1 MHRLMEIV
9 LIGLNHRT
17 APLELRE
24 RVHFSPEQASRAAV
38 ELRSTG
44 VLEEAVL
51 ISTCNRSEVY
61 GVPASL
67 QVDSAASLEQCL
79 CGFHN
84 LAPGSLDGSLY
95 RRQGRQ
101 AVEHLFRVA
110 AGLDSMLL
118 GETEVLGQVRDAYKI
133 ALADGA
139 TGPTLNRV
147 FQGALE
153 VGKRV
158 RSETALG
165 AHAMSVASAA
175 MKLAEQIFGKLT
187 HKRALVLGAG
197 STGAKAAAQLRQ
209 RGIGHLSVANRSAE
223 RARELAARV
232 AGECIAWES
241 VTSVLHHPDIVVASV
256 SGSEWMLTRE
266 AVAEAMAA
274 RQNSPLF
281 LIDLGV
287 PRNIAADVAGLY
299 NVYLYNIDDLTGI
312 VEQNRKSREDE
323 VPRAE
328 AIVAEHLDKFASW
341 QAGSQ
346 AAAVI
351 NDLGDKLRHERE
363 NFAVEYRLELE
374 RFAPDD
380 RERILR
386 LMDSLLERILREPSA
401 RLLKEREIREKL
413 QDIELF
419 RDLFGLGKGKR

>member
-1 MHRLMEIV
+1 MEIV

-351 NDLGDKLRHERE
+351 NDLGDKLRQERE

>member
-1 MHRLMEIV
+1 MRL
-9 LIGLNHRT
+9 
-17 APLELRE
+17 P
-24 RVHFSPEQASRAAV
+24 QSR
-38 ELRSTG
+38 
-44 VLEEAVL
+44 
-51 ISTCNRSEVY
+51 
-61 GVPASL
+61 
-67 QVDSAASLEQCL
+67 
-79 CGFHN
+79 
-84 LAPGSLDGSLY
+84 PGSLDGSLY

-187 HKRALVLGAG
+187 NKRALVLGAG

-209 RGIGHLSVANRSAE
+209 RGIGHLSVANRGAE

-312 VEQNRKSREDE
+312 VEQNRKSREEE

-346 AAAVI
+346 AAAVL
-351 NDLGDKLRHERE
+351 NDLGEKLRRERE
-363 NFAVEYRLELE
+363 NFAVEYRIELE